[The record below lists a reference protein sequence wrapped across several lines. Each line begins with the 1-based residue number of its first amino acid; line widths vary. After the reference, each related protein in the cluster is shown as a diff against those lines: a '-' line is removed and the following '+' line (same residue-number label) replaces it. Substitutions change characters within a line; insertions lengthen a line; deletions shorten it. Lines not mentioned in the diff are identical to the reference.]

1 MAATLV
7 IDDDQSIAEILVS
20 FIQSLGHQADFAL
33 TLREGIRKA
42 VSGAYD
48 LVFLDVRLPDG
59 NGLIAVPEI
68 REVSSRPEIIIITGE
83 GSRAGA
89 KMAMES
95 GCWDYVL
102 KPFSIETIQLP
113 FTRALQYRG
122 QKASCL
128 KPRLLERKGIIGE
141 SEPLKTCLNQVA
153 QAAQTEAN
161 VLINGETG
169 TGKELLAWA
178 IHKNSRRSDKPF
190 VIVDCATLPEN
201 LVESTLFGHIRGAF
215 TGADRDRDGLIKE
228 ADGGTLFLDEVGDMP
243 GRVQAAFLRV
253 LQEHRF
259 RPLGEKQEIH
269 SDFRLVAAT
278 NRDLDPMVQEGLFRS
293 DLLFRIN
300 SITIHLPPLRKRPD
314 DIMDLTLHYLKEFN
328 QRYGIGIKG
337 LSPDFFEALLSYDWP
352 GNVRELINALER
364 AISLAGEEQTL
375 YPVHLPT
382 DIRSKLK
389 SALFRSNPASEAGL
403 ENRAQSPPSIPRLRE
418 LIETTEKKYFEDLTA
433 LTGGDLK
440 ALCRLS
446 GLARTN
452 VYARLKKYRISPK
465 P

>member
-1 MAATLV
+1 MATALI
-7 IDDDQSIAEILVS
+7 IDDDQSICEILVS
-20 FIQSLGHQADFAL
+20 FIHSLGHQADFAL
-33 TLREGIRKA
+33 TLREGPRKA
-42 VSGAYD
+42 ASGAYD

-59 NGLIAVPEI
+59 NGLAAVPEI
-68 REVSSRPEIIIITGE
+68 REVSSRPEVIIITGE

-102 KPFSIETIQLP
+102 KPLSIETIKLP
-113 FTRALQYRG
+113 FIRALQYRE
-122 QKASCL
+122 QKASSAT
-128 KPRLLERKGIIGE
+128 PRILERKGIVGE
-141 SEPLKTCLNQVA
+141 SEPLKACLHQVA

-169 TGKELLAWA
+169 TGKELLARA
-178 IHKNSRRSDKPF
+178 IHENSRRAGKPL
-190 VIVDCATLPEN
+190 VIVDCPTLPES
-201 LVESTLFGHIRGAF
+201 LVESTLFGHVRGAF

-243 GRVQAAFLRV
+243 LRVQAALLRV

-269 SDFRLVAAT
+269 SNFRLIAAT
-278 NRDLDPMVQEGLFRS
+278 NRDLDQMVQAGLFRK

-314 DIMDLTLHYLKEFN
+314 DIMDLTLHFLKQFN
-328 QRYGIGIKG
+328 QRYGISIKG
-337 LSPDFFEALLSYDWP
+337 ISPDFYEALLRYDWP
-352 GNVRELINALER
+352 GNVRELVNALER
-364 AISLAGEEQTL
+364 AVSLAREAETL
-375 YPVHLPT
+375 YPVHLPS

-389 SALFRSNPASEAGL
+389 SALFRFKPPADAGL
-403 ENRAQSPPSIPRLRE
+403 ENRVQSPRSIPRLHE
-418 LIETTEKKYFEDLTA
+418 LIQTTEKKYLEDLIE
-433 LTGGDLK
+433 LCGGDLK
-440 ALCRLS
+440 TVCRLS

-452 VYARLKKYRISPK
+452 LYTRLKKYRICPK

>member
-33 TLREGIRKA
+33 TLRKGIQKA

-59 NGLIAVPEI
+59 NGLAAVPEI
-68 REVSSRPEIIIITGE
+68 RGVSSRPEIIIITGE
-83 GSRAGA
+83 GSQAGA

-102 KPFSIETIQLP
+102 KPLSIETIQLP
-113 FTRALQYRG
+113 FIRALQYREE
-122 QKASCL
+122 KASSV
-128 KPRLLERKGIIGE
+128 KPRILERKGIIGE
-141 SEPLKTCLNQVA
+141 SEPIKTCLVQLA

-161 VLINGETG
+161 VLITGETG
-169 TGKELLAWA
+169 TGKELLARA
-178 IHKNSRRSDKPF
+178 IHENSRRAGKPL
-190 VIVDCATLPEN
+190 VVVDCATLPEN
-201 LVESTLFGHIRGAF
+201 LVESALFGHVRGAF

-243 GRVQAAFLRV
+243 QRVQAAFLRV
-253 LQEHRF
+253 LQDHRF
-259 RPLGEKQEIH
+259 RPIGEKHEIH

-278 NRDLDPMVQEGLFRS
+278 NRDLDQMVQEGFFRS
-293 DLLFRIN
+293 DLLFRIK
-300 SITIHLPPLRKRPD
+300 SIIIHLPPLRKRPD
-314 DIMDLTLHYLKEFN
+314 DIMDLTLHYLKIFN
-328 QRYGIGIKG
+328 RRYGIGIKG
-337 LSPDFFEALLSYDWP
+337 LSPDFFEALLSYEWP
-352 GNVRELINALER
+352 GNVRELVNALER
-364 AISLAGEEQTL
+364 AVSLAGEEQTL
-375 YPVHLPT
+375 YPIHLPT

-389 SALFRSNPASEAGL
+389 SALFRSKPSADAVL
-403 ENRAQSPPSIPRLRE
+403 ENRVQSAPSIPRLRE
-418 LIETTEKKYFEDLTA
+418 LIETTEKKYLEDLISFSV
-433 LTGGDLK
+433 GDLK
-440 ALCRLS
+440 TVCRLS

-452 VYARLKKYRISPK
+452 LYARLKKYRISPK